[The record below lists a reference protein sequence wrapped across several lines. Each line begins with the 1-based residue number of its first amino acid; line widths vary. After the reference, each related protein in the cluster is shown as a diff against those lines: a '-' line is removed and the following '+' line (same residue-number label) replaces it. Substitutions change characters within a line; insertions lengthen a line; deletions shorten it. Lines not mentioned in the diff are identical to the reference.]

1 MFDIQLFAYQ
11 ETDVVTVGQVKTA
24 LNRVKDIYQVA
35 TDAEFEEML
44 DEVLPI
50 ESDEDTDPEDGEGE
64 GGDGQDGDGGQDG

>member
-11 ETDVVTVGQVKTA
+11 VTDVVTVGQVKTA

-44 DEVLPI
+44 DEVLPV
-50 ESDEDTDPEDGEGE
+50 ESDEETDPADDEGE
-64 GGDGQDGDGGQDG
+64 GGQDG

>member
-35 TDAEFEEML
+35 TDAEFKEML
-44 DEVLPI
+44 DEVLPV
-50 ESDEDTDPEDGEGE
+50 ESDEETDPADDEGE
-64 GGDGQDGDGGQDG
+64 GGQDGDEDGG

>member
-35 TDAEFEEML
+35 TNAEFEEML
-44 DEVLPI
+44 DEVLPTVT
-50 ESDEDTDPEDGEGE
+50 SGEDTDPADDEGE
-64 GGDGQDGDGGQDG
+64 GGQDGDGGQDG